1 MTTKKRKTTKRKA
14 HKTTTNPMAMPNMD
28 KMMGTAMSGLVA
40 VTGLGIMGGVAGSV
54 LGAINK

>member
-1 MTTKKRKTTKRKA
+1 
-14 HKTTTNPMAMPNMD
+14 MAMPNMD

-54 LGAINK
+54 IGAINK